1 MVPDTVGLKATFMK
15 IIYRKLCPNEE
26 FYFFFLLQFHTDNAN
41 QVYSVQNHLLIQL
54 LVSVEQTNL
63 LCAGTLR
70 HIVSNEIH
78 SQSQIACRYL
88 VLYIK
93 K

>member
-41 QVYSVQNHLLIQL
+41 QVYFVQNHLPVQLLIY
-54 LVSVEQTNL
+54 LVSVEWN
-63 LCAGTLR
+63 
-70 HIVSNEIH
+70 ISNKLV
-78 SQSQIACRYL
+78 ACWN
-88 VLYIK
+88 IK
-93 K
+93 TYHPKRNS